1 MEISLITELATT
13 IDISTMNDTDER
25 PPPAKYLDELKLANR
40 ILISFILVFIM
51 VGMGC
56 VISIKDIKTTCRRP
70 VGVLIGFISQFLVM
84 PLLTFSL
91 AHALQIKAEFA
102 IGMLIVGCSPGGTV
116 SNLFTYWTNGDI
128 CLSVVMTTASVIFAF
143 GMMPLN
149 LFIYSRSWTNETSV
163 IPYKDIVIT
172 LACIVL
178 PVALG
183 MLIRYK
189 LKRWAPYVEK
199 INSIVALIGIPIV
212 ITLNGLINPRM
223 FTSGWKVWFASVTL
237 PFLGFSIG
245 YGMALL
251 LKQSHTKCRAIA
263 FETGCQ
269 NVALTLTLIL
279 MTFSEHPDFADLM
292 TFPSLFSIFMM
303 VDPLICVAIWR
314 VKHRTNKNPSHDYK
328 ECANDMNEKEMET
341 VVPAAAY

>member
-1 MEISLITELATT
+1 MEMLLTTELATT
-13 IDISTMNDTDER
+13 INMSTMNDTGETS
-25 PPPAKYLDELKLANR
+25 PTPHYLDELKLANR
-40 ILISFILVFIM
+40 IVISFLLVFIM

-128 CLSVVMTTASVIFAF
+128 CLSVVMTTASTIFAF

-172 LACIVL
+172 LVCTVVPFSFGL
-178 PVALG
+178 
-183 MLIRYK
+183 LIRYK

-199 INSIVALIGIPIV
+199 INSITALIGIPIV
-212 ITLNGLINPRM
+212 ITLNALINPRM
-223 FTSGWKVWFASVTL
+223 FTSGWKIWFASVTL

-245 YGMALL
+245 YGMARL
-251 LKQSHTKCRAIA
+251 LKQSHTICRTVA

-279 MTFSEHPDFADLM
+279 MTFSEHPNFADLM
-292 TFPSLFSIFMM
+292 TFPSLFAIFM
-303 VDPLICVAIWR
+303 LIDALFCMALWASLDQSDWR
-314 VKHRTNKNPSHDYK
+314 GVLHILPTEIFLP
-328 ECANDMNEKEMET
+328 
-341 VVPAAAY
+341 